1 MQYRRM
7 LIARWNSE
15 RGQAI
20 VEMTLLLPFFL
31 LLLMGVIDF
40 SRVFY
45 TALTV
50 SHAARA
56 GAQYGAQ
63 SNGKSQDTAGMQAAA
78 IAAAQDDIDTSSLT
92 VTATSFCK
100 CTTDGITLTALATC
114 TSACAGTRQI
124 YVQVVTG
131 KTFRT
136 LWNYPGV
143 PHTINLSRTA
153 ILRAQ

>member
-7 LIARWNSE
+7 PIARWNSE

-50 SHAARA
+50 SHAAR
-56 GAQYGAQ
+56 
-63 SNGKSQDTAGMQAAA
+63 
-78 IAAAQDDIDTSSLT
+78 
-92 VTATSFCK
+92 
-100 CTTDGITLTALATC
+100 
-114 TSACAGTRQI
+114 
-124 YVQVVTG
+124 
-131 KTFRT
+131 
-136 LWNYPGV
+136 
-143 PHTINLSRTA
+143 
-153 ILRAQ
+153 

>member
-7 LIARWNSE
+7 PIARWNSE

-63 SNGKSQDTAGMQAAA
+63 SNVKSQDTAGMQAAA
-78 IAAAQDDIDTSSLT
+78 IAAAQDDIDTSALT
-92 VTATSFCK
+92 VTATNFCM
-100 CTTDGITLTALATC
+100 CTADGVTLTAMATC
-114 TSACAGTRQI
+114 TSACASTRQI
-124 YVQVVTG
+124 YVQVTTS
-131 KTFRT
+131 KTCQT
-136 LWNYPGV
+136 LWNYPGI